1 MECNVKVFRYICPHY
16 VAISRF
22 VQVYARDINEETII
36 GLNEKEKT
44 RKKCKSRHIYRH
56 TRGNYSNNLSF
67 ISETLSSVWE
77 STLHKE
83 IMDKDIKTTEN
94 KKAY

>member
-36 GLNEKEKT
+36 GLYEKSEKAD
-44 RKKCKSRHIYRH
+44 IY
-56 TRGNYSNNLSF
+56 TYIPGGIAL
-67 ISETLSSVWE
+67 I
-77 STLHKE
+77 
-83 IMDKDIKTTEN
+83 I
-94 KKAY
+94 